1 MNGDNQQE
9 IHKLPKSLH
18 LDHVMDV
25 RYSGEDRTRKQA
37 NEERRR
43 IKTELE
49 NPEHHI
55 QEKDSLARE
64 IRRWSPTFLTE
75 NSNPLLKMFPKIK

>member
-1 MNGDNQQE
+1 MRTEMSGDNQQE
-9 IHKLPKSLH
+9 IQTLPKSLH

-49 NPEHHI
+49 NP
-55 QEKDSLARE
+55 
-64 IRRWSPTFLTE
+64 
-75 NSNPLLKMFPKIK
+75 